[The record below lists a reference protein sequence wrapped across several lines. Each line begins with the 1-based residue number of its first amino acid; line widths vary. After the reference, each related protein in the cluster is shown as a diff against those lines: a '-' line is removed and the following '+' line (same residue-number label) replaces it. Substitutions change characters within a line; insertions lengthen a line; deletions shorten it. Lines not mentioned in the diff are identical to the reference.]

1 MLLGLFFFS
10 LLSLLPFSYM
20 GSALSYIVSFGITI
34 LVTKIANSFIWAN
47 KKADGSAK
55 LAWPPSPSDL
65 PYINQG
71 LTDYERD
78 GYHALTRWS
87 MELGSLYSVLL
98 GRKRIIVLNN
108 AELVKK
114 VFVEKDQLNSARLV
128 TDPTEKVLVDQGR
141 L

>member
-1 MLLGLFFFS
+1 
-10 LLSLLPFSYM
+10 M
-20 GSALSYIVSFGITI
+20 GSVLSYIVSFGITI
-34 LVTKIANSFIWAN
+34 LVTKIANSFIWAS

-55 LAWPPSPSDL
+55 LAWPPSPSGL

-87 MELGSLYSVLL
+87 MELGNLYSVLL
-98 GRKRIIVLNN
+98 GRKRIIVLNS

-141 L
+141 LCTESG